1 MQMITLKGK
10 GVCNLAAVG
19 RITFFKKNE
28 IDVERETVSNTGAEI
43 CRFDD
48 ARKKAMEELTKLYR
62 KTLQEIG
69 EEQAQ
74 IFDIHKMMLEDLD
87 FVDGVKDI
95 IKNEKVNAEYAVEK
109 KSEQFSEM
117 LKGMDDEYMKE
128 RAQDVLDVKNRLLR
142 IFYNED
148 EETLPDEDG
157 LIICADDLTPSQTV
171 QLDKSRIK
179 AFVTK
184 KGSQNSHTA
193 ILARTMNIPAVIG
206 VIELENMYN
215 GKIAAVDGESGTV
228 YIDPDENTLKEF
240 EEKIKIE
247 TDSSERLK
255 KLIGSKSVTKDGKEI
270 MLFANIGGLSDLER
284 VIKNDAEGIG
294 LFRSEFLYLESRDFP
309 TEEVQFKTYKT
320 VLEKLSGKKVVIR
333 TMDIGAD
340 KQIEYFNLDKEENPA
355 LGFRAIRICLSNRDI
370 FKTQLRALL
379 RASVYGKLSIMLPM
393 IVSKDEIIES
403 KRIIEEVKE
412 ELKKEGK
419 SYSENV
425 EIGIMIETPAAAII
439 SDELASEVDFFSV
452 GTNDLTQ
459 YTLAAD
465 RQNPKLEELFDSHHE
480 AVLRLIE
487 TAAENAH
494 KHGKWIGICGELGAD
509 LTLTERFLQMGIDEL
524 SVTPSTILKLREKI
538 NNSYAFKK

>member
-1 MQMITLKGK
+1 MITLKGK

-28 IDVERETVSNTGAEI
+28 IDVERETVSNTGEEI

-48 ARKKAMEELTKLYR
+48 ARKKAMNELTKLYQ

-109 KSEQFSEM
+109 KSKQFSEM

-294 LFRSEFLYLESRDFP
+294 LFRSEFLYLESHDFP

-320 VLEKLSGKKVVIR
+320 VLEKLNGKKVVIR

-393 IVSKDEIIES
+393 IVSRDEIIES
-403 KRIIEEVKE
+403 KKIIEEVKE
-412 ELKKEGK
+412 ELKKEGRP
-419 SYSENV
+419 YSENV

-439 SDELASEVDFFSV
+439 SDVLAPEVDFFSV

-538 NNSYAFKK
+538 NNSYASKNA